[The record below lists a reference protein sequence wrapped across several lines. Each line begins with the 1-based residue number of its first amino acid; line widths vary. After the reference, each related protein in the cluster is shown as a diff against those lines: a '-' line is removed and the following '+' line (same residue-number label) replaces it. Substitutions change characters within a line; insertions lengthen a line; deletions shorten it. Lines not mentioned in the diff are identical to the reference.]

1 MIYPQPVCSL
11 PREHAPKRLLS
22 RNRHIHFV
30 KLNLMAPVLVTH
42 HNLAAVLLRDEHGRL
57 LRRQVYVLLGAAESS
72 DESIAVVNVGV

>member
-1 MIYPQPVCSL
+1 
-11 PREHAPKRLLS
+11 
-22 RNRHIHFV
+22 
-30 KLNLMAPVLVTH
+30 MAPVLVTH